1 MELSER
7 LKKERKQGA
16 LSELMENRKKLET
29 ADYLGKTCTIVDV
42 DVVDYDSDEEHCH
55 YAIINVAEYPDHFIM
70 CGKALT
76 EIAEY
81 ILNAFSESGTE
92 DLKQFL
98 AENVVQF
105 TAELVKTKKKQNFVN
120 ITIL

>member
-1 MELSER
+1 MELNER

-16 LSELMENRKKLET
+16 LSELMENREKLET
-29 ADYLGKTCTIVDV
+29 ADYLGKTCTINDV
-42 DVVDYDSDEEHCH
+42 DVVDYDSEDGHCH
-55 YAIINVAEYPDHFIM
+55 YAIINVTEYPDHFIM
-70 CGKALT
+70 GGKALT

-81 ILNAFSESGTE
+81 ILNAFSESGAE